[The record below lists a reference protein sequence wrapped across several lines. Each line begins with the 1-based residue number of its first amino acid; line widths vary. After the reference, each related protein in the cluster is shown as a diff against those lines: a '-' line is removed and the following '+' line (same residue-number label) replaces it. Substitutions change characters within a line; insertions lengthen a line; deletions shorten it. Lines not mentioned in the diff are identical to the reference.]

1 MTKQIAVSPAHNRS
15 SLTLIY
21 FIISI
26 CLNSLGN
33 AITVSLNLGSALWTA
48 AAVNLSH
55 ATSLPLSWLLFAEGF
70 FAIALNILLLK
81 AIDWRRILGNLI
93 FMSCFS
99 YLVGLAVKLLA
110 FLPLVDLNIVAKVI
124 LDCFGIVLI
133 ATAISIYQRVN
144 LMLHPCDDL
153 MQIMRFK
160 LCGGNSTKAQ
170 LLSFALPIAAICL
183 TVLVTRR
190 LYAINIGTIFS
201 LAFQGY
207 LVGLADQRI
216 FPHLKHR
223 NLHI

>member
-1 MTKQIAVSPAHNRS
+1 MIKSTSVPTHNRS
-15 SLTLIY
+15 TLTLLY
-21 FIISI
+21 FIFSI
-26 CLNSLGN
+26 ILNSLGN

-55 ATSLPLSWLLFAEGF
+55 ATSWPLSWLLFAEGF
-70 FAIALNILLLK
+70 FAIALNVMLLK
-81 AIDWRRILGNLI
+81 QIDLRRILGNVI

-99 YLVGLAVKLLA
+99 YLVGLMVKMLS
-110 FLPLVDLNIVAKVI
+110 FLPFASLNVFARII

-170 LLSFALPIAAICL
+170 LLSFALPITAILL
-183 TVLVTRR
+183 TLLVTRR
-190 LYAINIGTIFS
+190 VYAINIGTLFS

-207 LVGLADQRI
+207 LVGWADQRI
-216 FPHLKHR
+216 FSRLKHQ
-223 NLHI
+223 NLRI